1 MTTAREQ
8 IEILYF
14 TDVLCVWA
22 YIAQIRIDEL
32 SKHFGDRIRVEN
44 RFITVFGSTE
54 QRIGQGWK
62 NKGGYAGF
70 SGHVVEAAKDFPHI
84 EVNPEVW
91 KKCRPESSVTSHLFV
106 KAAQLLQI
114 EGILP
119 DNTGAAI
126 RGTLEELIW
135 RIRCAFFVD
144 ARDVGDTSVLI
155 DIAEGMGLPGS
166 HIQQR
171 MLDGSALAV
180 LAGDIEQKT
189 TWQLQGSPTVLM
201 NNGRQILYGNIGYR
215 VLEANVAEL
224 LERPQNQASWC

>member
-1 MTTAREQ
+1 MTAAREQ
-8 IEILYF
+8 VEILYF

-91 KKCRPESSVTSHLFV
+91 KTCRPESSVTSHLFI
-106 KAAQLLQI
+106 KAAQLLLQG
-114 EGILP
+114 GILP
-119 DNTGAAI
+119 NEEEATARTALG
-126 RGTLEELIW
+126 ELIW
-135 RIRCAFFVD
+135 RVRCAFFVE

-155 DIAEGMGLPGS
+155 DIAEGMGLSGP
-166 HIQQR
+166 HIQQH
-171 MLDGSALAV
+171 MLDGSALAA
-180 LAGDIEQKT
+180 LAEDIEQKT
-189 TWQLQGSPTVLM
+189 TWQLQGSPTLLM
-201 NNGRQILYGNIGYR
+201 NNGRQKLYGNIGYR

-224 LERPQNQASWC
+224 LERPQNQSSWC